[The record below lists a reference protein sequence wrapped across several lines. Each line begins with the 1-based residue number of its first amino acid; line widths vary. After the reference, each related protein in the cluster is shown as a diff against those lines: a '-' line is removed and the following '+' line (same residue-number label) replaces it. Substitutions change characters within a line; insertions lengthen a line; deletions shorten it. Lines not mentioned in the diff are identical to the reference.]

1 VSIITTVY
9 DVPADMLIDGVKEE
23 LKNDKNITPPQWAT
37 FVKTG
42 SSRDKVPDQ
51 NDWWYIRAASIMRK
65 VYVYGPIGVETLRV
79 NYGSKKN
86 RGVKPEK
93 FTKSSGAIIRKIFA
107 QLEKGGYIAKA
118 ENGRIIS
125 SQGMSLLDK
134 KASEIKSK
142 IEVDV
147 PELKKYY

>member
-23 LKNDKNITPPQWAT
+23 LKNDKNLTPPQWAT
-37 FVKTG
+37 FAKTG
-42 SSRDKVPDQ
+42 SSREKAPDQ

-65 VYVYGPIGVETLRV
+65 VYVYGPVGVETLRV
-79 NYGSKKN
+79 DYGGKKN

-93 FTKSSGAIIRKIFA
+93 FRKSSGAIIRKIFA
-107 QLEKGGYIAKA
+107 QLEKGGYIKKA
-118 ENGRIIS
+118 EKGRIIS

-134 KASEIKSK
+134 KASEIKTQ
-142 IEVDV
+142 IAVDI
-147 PELKKYY
+147 PELNKY

>member
-1 VSIITTVY
+1 MSIITTVY

-42 SSRDKVPDQ
+42 SSREKVPDQ

-65 VYVYGPIGVETLRV
+65 VYVYGPVGVETLRV

-93 FTKSSGAIIRKIFA
+93 FTKSSGAIIRKIFT
-107 QLEKGGYIAKA
+107 QLEKGGYITKA
-118 ENGRIIS
+118 ENGRIMS
-125 SQGMSLLDK
+125 PQGMSLLDK

-142 IEVDV
+142 IEADI

>member
-1 VSIITTVY
+1 MTTVY

-42 SSRDKVPDQ
+42 SSREKVPDQ

-65 VYVYGPIGVETLRV
+65 VYVYGPVGVETLRV

-93 FTKSSGAIIRKIFA
+93 FTKSSGAIIRKIFT
-107 QLEKGGYIAKA
+107 QLEKGGYITKA
-118 ENGRIIS
+118 ENGRIMS
-125 SQGMSLLDK
+125 PQGMSLLDK

-142 IEVDV
+142 IEADI

>member
-23 LKNDKNITPPQWAT
+23 LKNDKNLTPPQWAT

-42 SSRDKVPDQ
+42 SSREKAPDQ

-65 VYVYGPIGVETLRV
+65 VYVYGPLGVETLRV
-79 NYGSKKN
+79 DYGGKKN

-93 FTKSSGAIIRKIFA
+93 FRKSSGAIIRRIFA
-107 QLEKGGYIAKA
+107 QLEKGGYIKKA
-118 ENGRIIS
+118 EKGRIIS
-125 SQGMSLLDK
+125 PQGMSLLDK
-134 KASEIKSK
+134 KASEIKTQ
-142 IEVDV
+142 IAVDV
-147 PELKKYY
+147 PELNKY